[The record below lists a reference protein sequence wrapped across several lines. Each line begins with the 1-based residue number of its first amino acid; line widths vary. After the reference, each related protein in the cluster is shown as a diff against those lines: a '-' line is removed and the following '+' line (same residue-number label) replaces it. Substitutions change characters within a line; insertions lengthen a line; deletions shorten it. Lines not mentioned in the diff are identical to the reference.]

1 MQHRCTSSS
10 SAAPCRKGSPFRA
23 DGRYLYGSS
32 YYTGV
37 SNIYRYELA
46 TSKLEA
52 LSNAE
57 VGYFRPVPL
66 GRSQLLIFHYTAQ
79 GFVPATSTRSPPKT

>member
-1 MQHRCTSSS
+1 M
-10 SAAPCRKGSPFRA
+10 PEGSCSHA

-46 TSKLEA
+46 TGKLEA

-57 VGYFRPVPL
+57 VGYFRPLPIDDS
-66 GRSQLLIFHYTAQ
+66 RC
-79 GFVPATSTRSPPKT
+79 